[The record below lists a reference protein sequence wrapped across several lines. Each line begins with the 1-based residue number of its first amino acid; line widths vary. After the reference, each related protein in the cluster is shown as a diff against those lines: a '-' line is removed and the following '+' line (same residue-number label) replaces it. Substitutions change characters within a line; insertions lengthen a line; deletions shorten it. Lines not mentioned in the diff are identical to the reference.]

1 MKKLKR
7 DKIESVVSDHVGMEN
22 FKEIKKRIND
32 GRITSHL
39 ELRMWG
45 LSDLYTHPN
54 YLKVIYTALK
64 TKKTSWF
71 VF

>member
-7 DKIESVVSDHVGMEN
+7 DKIEAVVVDHVGIKN

-39 ELRMWG
+39 ELRLWG
-45 LSDLYTHPN
+45 LSDLYAHPN
-54 YLKVIYTALK
+54 YLKVIYKALK

>member
-39 ELRMWG
+39 ELRLWG
-45 LSDLYTHPN
+45 LSDMYAHTD
-54 YLKVIYTALK
+54 YLKVIYKALK
-64 TKKTSWF
+64 TEKSSWF